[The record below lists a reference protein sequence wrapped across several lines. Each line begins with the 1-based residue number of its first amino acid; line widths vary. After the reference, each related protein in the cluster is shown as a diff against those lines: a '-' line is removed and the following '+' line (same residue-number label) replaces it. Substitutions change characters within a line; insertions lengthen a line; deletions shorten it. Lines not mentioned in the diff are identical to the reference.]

1 MSWTL
6 PRDFRFGASSAAH
19 QIEGATTADGKGP
32 SIWDTFSVEP
42 GRIVDGSTA
51 AVACDHYHR
60 HREDVALMAELGL
73 DGYRFS
79 VAWPRIQPTG
89 RGPAN
94 AAGMD
99 FYERLVDD
107 LLAAGIAPMLTL
119 YHWDLPQAL
128 QDAGGWLNRETALR
142 FADYTSLVAAR
153 LADRVAHWVPVNE
166 PNMVT
171 LLGHGLGTHAPGL
184 PLHFGALPVAHHLNL
199 AHGLSVATL
208 REHHAAAVGCANNHA
223 PMWAETDSEADTAA
237 AQLLDVLWNRTFSQ
251 PMLVGRYPDVIGE
264 LVPADSLD
272 DDLAVIN
279 APLDFYG
286 VNHYNPMG
294 VRSTDGSSF
303 PSSSSTCPA
312 TRPASSAGRWC
323 PTACARPW

>member
-1 MSWTL
+1 M
-6 PRDFRFGASSAAH
+6 
-19 QIEGATTADGKGP
+19 
-32 SIWDTFSVEP
+32 
-42 GRIVDGSTA
+42 
-51 AVACDHYHR
+51 
-60 HREDVALMAELGL
+60 
-73 DGYRFS
+73 
-79 VAWPRIQPTG
+79 
-89 RGPAN
+89 
-94 AAGMD
+94 
-99 FYERLVDD
+99 
-107 LLAAGIAPMLTL
+107 
-119 YHWDLPQAL
+119 
-128 QDAGGWLNRETALR
+128 
-142 FADYTSLVAAR
+142 
-153 LADRVAHWVPVNE
+153 PVNE

-294 VRSTDGSSF
+294 VRSTPDGSELPFEQFDLPGHPTSEFGWPVVPDGLRETLVTLKKRHPDLPPVIITENGTSWSPIDDQFRIDYLDAHLEAVADAIEAGVDVRGYYTWSLTDNWEWAEGFTQRFGLVHVDYATQVRTRRRSF
-303 PSSSSTCPA
+303 EWY
-312 TRPASSAGRWC
+312 AGTIAAHKALR
-323 PTACARPW
+323 